1 MNHRIT
7 IKGYISGLGWHSVTL
22 ESETI
27 DGLLELADKA
37 CKRFTVV
44 KSKTTVDTTADDI
57 SGPRAA

>member
-1 MNHRIT
+1 MNYRIT
-7 IKGYISGLGWHSVTL
+7 IKGYIGGLGFHSVTL

-37 CKRFTVV
+37 CERFTVV
-44 KSKTTVDTTADDI
+44 KSQVINTTAEDV

>member
-1 MNHRIT
+1 MNYRIT
-7 IKGYISGLGWHSVTL
+7 IKGYIGGLGWHSVTL

-37 CKRFTVV
+37 CQRFSVV
-44 KSKTTVDTTADDI
+44 KSKTIDTTADEI